1 MAESTT
7 SFLDRIQ
14 EQARITDRSR
24 AADGVRAVFY
34 AILAEAGDEEAD
46 RCAELLPPG
55 LETLWKPSYYQAL
68 GEGGRDPAAGGDAE
82 PAPDPVEIVR
92 SRLVGCDREEAERL
106 TAAVAD
112 ALKSAVDEGAWRRL
126 TRSLPEGVAGTF

>member
-14 EQARITDRSR
+14 KQARITDRSR

-34 AILAEAGDEEAD
+34 AILAEAGGEEAD

-68 GEGGRDPAAGGDAE
+68 GEGDHDPAPGGGVE
-82 PAPDPVEIVR
+82 PGSDPVEVVR
-92 SRLVGCDREEAERL
+92 SRLADCDREEAERL

-112 ALKSAVDEGAWRRL
+112 GLRSAVDENAWRRL
-126 TRSLPEGVAGTF
+126 TRSLPEGVAGSS